1 MTSRPIEV
9 AELGRAEPWLRALGL
24 ATWAFVGISRWSESP
39 DVSWVAAWAVY
50 GGAQL
55 ASAFHARLP
64 RPLAVA
70 LLAVQSLAVVA
81 MPYLG
86 FRGFEGLLL
95 AIVAAQVPTVLP
107 QRAAWGWVAGQWFLL
122 AAAVAPF
129 TDSRAR
135 LDIFGAYSAFTA
147 FTMFVYYLHA
157 QERRA
162 RRAAAAAHAE
172 LLATRALLVEQI
184 RQGER
189 TALARELHDSLGHQ
203 LTALRIQL
211 EVAAKTGGTLDQA
224 QKIAGDAMGELRS
237 VVSGQRQAPFALGEA
252 IRALAS
258 GIPTPVIHFEGP
270 AELEVADPAKAHA
283 IFRAAQELI
292 TNAVKHAQAK
302 NVWVTLMSTGV
313 LELKV
318 RDDGN
323 GAAKLERGNGL
334 QGLTERIQAVG
345 GTVELSPQRGFPV
358 HIKVPL

>member
-39 DVSWVAAWAVY
+39 DVTWVAAWAIY

-55 ASAFHARLP
+55 LSAFHARMP
-64 RPLAVA
+64 RWLAVA
-70 LLAVQSLAVVA
+70 LLAVQSLSVVA
-81 MPYLG
+81 MPHLG

-95 AIVAAQVPTVLP
+95 AIVAAQVPTVLE
-107 QRAAWGWVAGQWFLL
+107 QRLAWGWAVGQWFVL
-122 AAAVAPF
+122 AAAVMPF

-162 RRAAAAAHAE
+162 RRAAAEAHAE
-172 LLATRALLVEQI
+172 LLATRALLVEQV

-189 TALARELHDSLGHQ
+189 TTIARELHDSLGHQ

-224 QKIAGDAMGELRS
+224 QKIAGDAMTELRA
-237 VVSGQRQAPFALGEA
+237 VVSHQRQAPFALGEA
-252 IRALAS
+252 IRALAA
-258 GIPTPVIHFEGP
+258 GIPAPAIHVEGP
-270 AELEVADPAKAHA
+270 VELEVSDPAKAHA

-292 TNAVKHAQAK
+292 TNAVKHAEAK
-302 NVWVTLMSTGV
+302 NVWVSLFSTGA

-318 RDDGN
+318 RDDGR
-323 GAAKLERGNGL
+323 GAAKLERGHGL
-334 QGLTERIQAVG
+334 EGLTERVRAVG
-345 GTVELSPQRGFPV
+345 GTVELSGQPGFPV
-358 HIKVPL
+358 KVTVPL